1 MSRKISVCGALTPNT
16 KTTVYTVPTKNSAYW
31 QLLFLS
37 NHLGSNKSISAWWY
51 NKHNN
56 TEVVIF
62 DAVNVDAKKT
72 LQFGGNTNENVV
84 LEEGDEIRLL
94 SETGSSFTYII
105 TLEVTPKSA
114 VQFNI

>member
-1 MSRKISVCGALTPNT
+1 M
-16 KTTVYTVPTKNSAYW
+16 
-31 QLLFLS
+31 FLS

>member
-1 MSRKISVCGALTPNT
+1 M
-16 KTTVYTVPTKNSAYW
+16 
-31 QLLFLS
+31 
-37 NHLGSNKSISAWWY
+37 
-51 NKHNN
+51 
-56 TEVVIF
+56 
-62 DAVNVDAKKT
+62 DAKKT